1 MANKINYTGS
11 SKILIRICEAI
22 NDLIDSGGGG
32 GGGSTVSITPILATG
47 TKIADFEIDGD
58 EGSLYA
64 PSGGG
69 GGGSTVEVQQIQTSG
84 TRIAVITVDN
94 VPTNLYAPSG
104 GGGGSDDPRFNR
116 TLKLHVVDGELHI
129 SGIAE

>member
-11 SKILIRICEAI
+11 SKLIQKICEAI

-32 GGGSTVSITPILATG
+32 GGSTISITPTLSSG
-47 TKIADFEIDGD
+47 TKIADYEIDGD

-69 GGGSTVEVQQIQTSG
+69 GGSTVSVEQIQTSG
-84 TRIAVITVDN
+84 TRIAVITVDGTA
-94 VPTNLYAPSG
+94 TNLYAPSG
-104 GGGGSDDPRFNR
+104 GGGGGDDPRFNR
-116 TLKLHVVDGELHI
+116 QIKLYAKDGELHI
-129 SGIAE
+129 GGVAE

>member
-11 SKILIRICEAI
+11 SKLIQKICEAI

-32 GGGSTVSITPILATG
+32 GGGSTVTITPTLSTG

-69 GGGSTVEVQQIQTSG
+69 GGATVEVQQIQTSG

-104 GGGGSDDPRFNR
+104 GGGGDDPRFNR
-116 TLKLHVVDGELHI
+116 AIKLYAKDGELHI
-129 SGIAE
+129 GGEFS

>member
-1 MANKINYTGS
+1 MANKIIYTGS
-11 SKILIRICEAI
+11 SKIIKRICEAI
-22 NDLIDSGGGG
+22 NDLIDGGGGG
-32 GGGSTVSITPILATG
+32 GGGSTVTITPTLSTG
-47 TKIADFEIDGD
+47 TKIADFTINGD
-58 EGSLYA
+58 SDSLYA
-64 PSGGG
+64 PSGG